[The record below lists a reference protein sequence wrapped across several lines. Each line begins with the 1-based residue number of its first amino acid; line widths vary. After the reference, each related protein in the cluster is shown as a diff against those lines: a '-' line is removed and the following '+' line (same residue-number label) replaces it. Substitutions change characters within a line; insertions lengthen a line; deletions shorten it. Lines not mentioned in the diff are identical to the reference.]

1 MDNFPGVKLSAGMTA
16 SSPSSSTTGGGGG
29 GPGPGPIQSWREGIA
44 KAQERINALKDIVG
58 PLDSLENL
66 QESERPARGLLEDEQ
81 VAQAILFHL
90 TNPSSGHGHDALCQW
105 LYDTFQTGD
114 PDLQVVVLRYI
125 PALCGLYLPRIL
137 SRNDE
142 SLAGFEA
149 VLLAL
154 YGAEA
159 KGRQGSPIAVN
170 IPDLS
175 QPSLYHAPRILSV
188 SPPALRMGQLSASL
202 EPQDTVKATKRACIV
217 AVALD
222 LFSRKIATM
231 PQKAKIEACQCA
243 LRLATLSCSHEE
255 AVLEPPDYDCA
266 TLEDKSAERTIDT
279 SNTAGFASPSGQ
291 KPEIEIVGPG
301 ELFLGNKSPSHQS
314 ASFSS
319 RCPPFMKLTSSDLPL
334 SHTSNDINLPS
345 SFMKL
350 TSSDLPLS
358 HTSNDIN
365 LPSSFTQA
373 GNGARIPLPWELI
386 QPLLRILSHCL
397 LAPCK
402 NSEDVK
408 GVASAAVKVLYR
420 RAFHDLVPE
429 AMLAA
434 RSLMRLESASKQY
447 ANMNS
452 VSGTSTAS
460 SSKPRKP
467 EILLVSK

>member
-1 MDNFPGVKLSAGMTA
+1 MDNFPGVKFSAGMTA
-16 SSPSSSTTGGGGG
+16 SSPSGSTTGGG

-44 KAQERINALKDIVG
+44 KAHERIYALKDIVG

-81 VAQAILFHL
+81 VAQAILLHL

-159 KGRQGSPIAVN
+159 KGRQGSPIVVN

-188 SPPALRMGQLSASL
+188 SPPALRMGQLSAPL

-266 TLEDKSAERTIDT
+266 TLEDNSAERTIDT
-279 SNTAGFASPSGQ
+279 SHKAGFTSPSGQ

-301 ELFLGNKSPSHQS
+301 ELFLGGKSPSHQS
-314 ASFSS
+314 ARFSS
-319 RCPPFMKLTSSDLPL
+319 RRPPSMKLTSSDLPL
-334 SHTSNDINLPS
+334 SHTSNDV
-345 SFMKL
+345 
-350 TSSDLPLS
+350 
-358 HTSNDIN
+358 N

-373 GNGARIPLPWELI
+373 GNGARLPLPWELI

-408 GVASAAVKVLYR
+408 EVASAAVKVLYR

-434 RSLMRLESASKQY
+434 RSLMRLESASEQY
-447 ANMNS
+447 AKMNS